1 MHAQTRVSIHTCIHI
16 YRLPPVSHRG
26 GEKNVSQKSRKDTSC
41 PKMPQALYQ
50 EVSISRPLAGS
61 CCASG
66 HSVPKTRLLQTQT
79 NELWQL
85 NYTQVTNFVPF
96 AQFIWNK
103 INWNQ
108 RASFSVKI
116 CLSCQCMPLKPM
128 GHFKSRY

>member
-1 MHAQTRVSIHTCIHI
+1 MHAQTRVSMHTCIHI
-16 YRLPPVSHRG
+16 YRLPPVFHRG
-26 GEKNVSQKSRKDTSC
+26 EEKQCVPEKPKRYLMSQN
-41 PKMPQALYQ
+41 
-50 EVSISRPLAGS
+50 
-61 CCASG
+61 ASG
-66 HSVPKTRLLQTQT
+66 SVPRSEHFQTSGWILLCFWALGTKTRLLQTQT

-96 AQFIWNK
+96 AQFIWIK